1 MMMSDPTVSAENLK
15 DWIARGAR
23 GDEDACARLYREF
36 SPAVLRLSFGLLNDL
51 RDAEE
56 VMQDAFVYAL
66 RNLKRFDP
74 EKSAFRTWLFT
85 IAISRCRNKRRR
97 KWLATLPLSL
107 LNAEPAPGSPRE
119 VEALLARRGVRRQIW
134 EVLQELSPRLREALV
149 LRYLG
154 DLKYGEIGQALGCN
168 AKTAESRVRL
178 GLIALRGTLKRLGV
192 EAEAELAELSV

>member
-1 MMMSDPTVSAENLK
+1 MMSDLTVSPENLK
-15 DWIARGAR
+15 AWIVRGAR

-36 SPAVLRLSFGLLNDL
+36 GPAVLRLSFGLLNDL

-66 RNLKRFDP
+66 RNLRRFDP

-97 KWLATLPLSL
+97 KWLTLLPLSL
-107 LNAEPAPGSPRE
+107 LNAEAPSGSSRE

-134 EVLQELSPRLREALV
+134 EALQELSPRLREAV
-149 LRYLG
+149 ALRYLG
-154 DLKYGEIGQALGCN
+154 ELKYGEIGQAVGCN

-178 GLIALRGTLKRLGV
+178 GLVALRGALKRRGV
-192 EAEAELAELSV
+192 EAEVELAELSV

>member
-1 MMMSDPTVSAENLK
+1 MMMSDQHIPPESLK

-23 GDEDACARLYREF
+23 GDEDACAQLYREF

-66 RNLKRFDP
+66 RNLECFDP
-74 EKSAFRTWLFT
+74 QKSAFRTWLFT
-85 IAISRCRNKRRR
+85 IAIIRCRNKRRR

-107 LNAEPAPGSPRE
+107 LNAESPSGSPRE

-134 EVLQELSPRLREALV
+134 EALQELSPRLREAVV

-154 DLKYGEIGQALGCN
+154 NLKHGEIGQALGCN
-168 AKTAESRVRL
+168 PKTAESRVRL
-178 GLIALRGTLKRLGV
+178 GLVALRGTLKRRGV